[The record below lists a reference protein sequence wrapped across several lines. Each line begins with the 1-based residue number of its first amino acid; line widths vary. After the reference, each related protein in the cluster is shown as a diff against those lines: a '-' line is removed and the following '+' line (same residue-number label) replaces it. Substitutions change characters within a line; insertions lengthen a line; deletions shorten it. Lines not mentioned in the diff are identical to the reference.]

1 MLKFE
6 EQQMLCFDWNDWYT
20 GMFLYMLTV
29 TVKLLR
35 LQINAM
41 EVNTTDN
48 FTEQDVDMQKLQESV
63 RLPSQKVKV
72 TW

>member
-1 MLKFE
+1 
-6 EQQMLCFDWNDWYT
+6 
-20 GMFLYMLTV
+20 
-29 TVKLLR
+29 
-35 LQINAM
+35 M

-72 TW
+72 HDKQTCTKTVSCEARNINSTIKTFDFLYIWLTMYLII

>member
-29 TVKLLR
+29 TGETT
-35 LQINAM
+35 M
-41 EVNTTDN
+41 TTDKCN
-48 FTEQDVDMQKLQESV
+48 GGKYN
-63 RLPSQKVKV
+63 
-72 TW
+72 W